1 MPGNATVDHAIVDA
15 LHILLEGTRAVHIV
29 GVLSDGPRERL
40 AGSLAGGLST
50 AERLEPSP
58 TRHEAVVVLDAQHL
72 GEAKVVV
79 SAGGTLIVAA
89 INPCYGSFLVD
100 ALEGGRA
107 LCRGSADLRRV
118 CDRLE
123 TDGWAVE
130 DATPVTVPLALMP
143 FDPGRIPKTVLAYL
157 YARHPEIEIYC
168 FLVRARRAGARPPR
182 PRPVARAPSGDFSTM
197 PWKTEAE
204 WGEEMRRH
212 PDDVADAARR
222 LEETARR
229 LESLRLDLVRSDEE
243 LMRIKSSL
251 TWRAVVKYRTL
262 RERLLPPQSGGGRL
276 YERVRSTIRRQAVG
290 GD

>member
-1 MPGNATVDHAIVDA
+1 
-15 LHILLEGTRAVHIV
+15 
-29 GVLSDGPRERL
+29 
-40 AGSLAGGLST
+40 
-50 AERLEPSP
+50 
-58 TRHEAVVVLDAQHL
+58 
-72 GEAKVVV
+72 
-79 SAGGTLIVAA
+79 
-89 INPCYGSFLVD
+89 
-100 ALEGGRA
+100 
-107 LCRGSADLRRV
+107 
-118 CDRLE
+118 
-123 TDGWAVE
+123 
-130 DATPVTVPLALMP
+130 
-143 FDPGRIPKTVLAYL
+143 
-157 YARHPEIEIYC
+157 
-168 FLVRARRAGARPPR
+168 
-182 PRPVARAPSGDFSTM
+182 M

-243 LMRIKSSL
+243 LMHIKSSL